1 MNAREVPGAILWDI
15 PRTAQNYVNYCAL
28 KEVKNV
34 FSSNIDVIDDVM
46 IDKIRVS
53 TLCLVYLVY
62 QLGVSTFNIRHE
74 AHVNN
79 VVGN

>member
-34 FSSNIDVIDDVM
+34 FSSNIDVIDAVM

-53 TLCLVYLVY
+53 TLCLMVY